1 MKIIRFILGQI
12 ILTLDWLTS
21 PRIPKRNS
29 AEQSVIDAQLSGLTL
44 YQYKACP
51 FCVKV
56 RRAMKRLGAQIET
69 LDAKRDATAAQQ
81 LVEGGGA
88 LKVPCLRIQH
98 SEDEIEWLYE
108 SKSIIAYITQKASA
122 R

>member
-21 PRIPKRNS
+21 PRSPKRNS
-29 AEQSVIDAQLSGLTL
+29 AEQAVIDAQLSGLTL

-69 LDAKRDATAAQQ
+69 
-81 LVEGGGA
+81 
-88 LKVPCLRIQH
+88 
-98 SEDEIEWLYE
+98 
-108 SKSIIAYITQKASA
+108 
-122 R
+122 

>member
-21 PRIPKRNS
+21 PRSPKRNS
-29 AEQSVIDAQLSGLTL
+29 AEQAVIDAQLSGLTL